1 MILFFH
7 FKPPYTGSM
16 WPSAASELNKNVP
29 DPVYLHK
36 ALWFIIKKHK
46 IQLQIESF
54 QIHFWGPQC
63 LSLSGDK

>member
-1 MILFFH
+1 
-7 FKPPYTGSM
+7 M
-16 WPSAASELNKNVP
+16 WPSAALELNKNVP
-29 DPVYLHK
+29 DPVYLQK
-36 ALWFIIKKHK
+36 ALWFIIKKYK